1 MKTKFSGSFFD
12 EEKLSRYF
20 AGEDSDYNYIKEIF
34 SRSDRHSRLKEFLW
48 KQFDSIE
55 TEDPTNDDD
64 LNKILSNLNYGI
76 IKKERRRA
84 IFYKR
89 VSWVAAII
97 ILPLLIFSGNSF
109 LREKEEKALS
119 SFKIHSPAWTKI
131 EFKLPDGTNGW
142 LNCNS
147 SLEYSSNFLE
157 KRDVTLNGEAYFSV
171 ISDSIRPFTVNTNWL
186 SLKVVGTSFN
196 ISAYEDES
204 NVEVVLEE
212 GEIIVGDMYSG
223 NKHKM
228 LPDDLLIYDKSLDT
242 FATVQVQPQK
252 YLSWK
257 EGKLVFRND
266 PLDVICRRISRWY
279 NVDIEVNL
287 EECKDL
293 RLFATFT
300 DENLEEVLDLLEKS
314 LPIEYTIKEGV
325 LEDDKSY
332 TKKKVIINPVSKN

>member
-1 MKTKFSGSFFD
+1 MKHTESFFD

-20 AGEDSDYNYIKEIF
+20 NGEDSDYNYIKEIL
-34 SRSDRHSRLKEFLW
+34 SSSDKNSRLKEFLFR
-48 KQFDSIE
+48 QFNNIE
-55 TEDPTNDDD
+55 TDNPEYDQELNNIICD
-64 LNKILSNLNYGI
+64 LNHKIL
-76 IKKERRRA
+76 KKERRRT

-97 ILPLLIFSGNSF
+97 ILPLLIFYGNSF
-109 LREKEEKALS
+109 FTEKQEPALA
-119 SFKIHSPAWTKI
+119 SFKIHSPAWTRV
-131 EFKLPDGTNGW
+131 EFILPDGTNGW
-142 LNCNS
+142 LNCSS
-147 SLEYSSNFLE
+147 SLEYNSSFLN
-157 KRDVTLNGEAYFSV
+157 KRDVKIVGEAYFNV
-171 ISDSIRPFTVNTNWL
+171 ISDSTRPFTVNTDWL

-212 GEIIVGDMYSG
+212 GEIIVGDLNSET
-223 NKHKM
+223 KHKM
-228 LPDDLLIYDKSLDT
+228 LPDDLLIFDKSQDT
-242 FATVQVQPQK
+242 FAKVPVQPQK

-279 NVDIEVNL
+279 NVDVEVNL
-287 EECKDL
+287 AECRDL

-314 LPIEYTIKEGV
+314 LPIEYTIMEGV
-325 LEDDKSY
+325 LDVENSY
-332 TKKKVIINPVSKN
+332 KKKKVIIDPVSKN